1 MRRNPFSRG
10 AATLGVLLMAV
21 TLGACGRGDEARS
34 PGQKI
39 DAAIGKV
46 DDQVDAAKVQADK
59 ALAEAKRAT
68 TEAVHAAA
76 NAVEDTT
83 ITSTVRYKLGTD
95 IGIRSTELTVET
107 HGGRVLL
114 RGTAPDAASRE
125 RAAQVAAAVQGV
137 LAVDNQVTVA
147 R

>member
-1 MRRNPFSRG
+1 MRRYPFPRG

-21 TLGACGRGDEARS
+21 SLGACGPRDDVRS
-34 PGQKI
+34 PGQQV
-39 DAAIGKV
+39 DAVIGKV
-46 DDQVDAAKVQADK
+46 DDQVGAAKAAADK
-59 ALAEAKRAT
+59 ALAEAEQAT

-83 ITSTVRYKLGTD
+83 ITSTVKYKLSTD
-95 IGIRSTELTVET
+95 IGVQSSELAVET
-107 HGGRVLL
+107 HAGRVSL
-114 RGTAPDAASRE
+114 RGTAPDAAARD

-137 LAVDNQVTVA
+137 IAVDNQVTVA